1 MTFGIVAAEKRAA
14 DLREG
19 ELDPRILDQ
28 HCISWGVGLL
38 RYDACVDLSV
48 LEADVSVYLA
58 GVKIAKVVLNHEQLS
73 VDVGGSVDGLK
84 AVGKIRLEL
93 DPLLVV
99 IDTELCVPVL
109 RCKKY
114 HVEIPLFPGEDVD

>member
-19 ELDPRILDQ
+19 ELDSRILDQ

-48 LEADVSVYLA
+48 PEADVSVYLA
-58 GVKIAKVVLNHEQLS
+58 GVKIAKVTLNRDQLS